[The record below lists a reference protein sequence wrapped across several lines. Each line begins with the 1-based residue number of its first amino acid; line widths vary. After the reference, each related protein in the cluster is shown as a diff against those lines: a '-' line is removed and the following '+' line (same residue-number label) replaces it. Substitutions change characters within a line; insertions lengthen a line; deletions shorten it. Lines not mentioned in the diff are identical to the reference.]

1 MQNEPSQIIKNMYEL
16 VREKDYFVV
25 TTTGVDHFIP
35 AGFLSERVFEME
47 EEIQSKSIGVD
58 EDIAIALD
66 KILKVR

>member
-25 TTTGVDHFIP
+25 TTTGEDHFIP
-35 AGFLSERVFEME
+35 AVFLSERVFEME